1 MKVYHVSSTH
11 SLGRQ
16 TPLLSLVRQLSHG
29 LLALRLL
36 LLSRGKTKFS
46 RSSLDLPPSHHLNF
60 CSARELELEIAVAV
74 AFVGLQ

>member
-1 MKVYHVSSTH
+1 MEVYHVSSTY

-16 TPLLSLVRQLSHG
+16 TPFLLLVRQLSHG

-36 LLSRGKTKFS
+36 LLSQGETKFS
-46 RSSLDLPPSHHLNF
+46 PNSLDLPPSHHRNF
-60 CSARELELEIAVAV
+60 CSAGELELAVAV